1 MIDRLLVLKEEK
13 PLIYKL
19 VMVLLAIPILGIA
32 IVSIVNPALR
42 SWLVS
47 SARKL
52 MEKTQKKD
60 QELKNQIGEAQKE
73 IEKIDKKIEEVD
85 HKLENIDNIVDIDW
99 HKKVK
104 K

>member
-60 QELKNQIGEAQKE
+60 QELKNQIDEAQKE

>member
-1 MIDRLLVLKEEK
+1 MVNHLLVLKEEK
-13 PLIYKL
+13 PLIYKI
-19 VMVLLAIPILGIA
+19 VMILLAIPILGIA
-32 IVSIVNPALR
+32 VISIVNPALR

-60 QELKNQIGEAQKE
+60 QDLKNQIDEAQKE
-73 IEKIDKKIEEVD
+73 IEKIDQKIKEVD
-85 HKLENIDNIVDIDW
+85 SKLENINNVVDIDW

>member
-1 MIDRLLVLKEEK
+1 MINRLLILKEEK
-13 PLIYKL
+13 PLIYKI
-19 VMVLLAIPILGIA
+19 VMILIAIPILGIA
-32 IVSIVNPALR
+32 IISLVNPALR

-60 QELKNQIGEAQKE
+60 QDLKSQIDEAQKE
-73 IEKIDKKIEEVD
+73 IEKIDQKIEKIDRE
-85 HKLENIDNIVDIDW
+85 LQNIDNVVDINW